1 MEMLPLG
8 DLRAELTLMARWNL
22 GSLERRSELARFV
35 RRDAARLAP
44 ELRDPLYERLVGR
57 PYEQVVTWLQGRLD
71 GATEKPDLHALALV
85 LIESMSGYHSM
96 RRTFGRTPGDVDD
109 ERFIAAWVETALAVT
124 RRVGLA

>member
-44 ELRDPLYERLVGR
+44 ELRDPLYERLVGPTSR
-57 PYEQVVTWLQGRLD
+57 SSRGFRGASTARLKSP
-71 GATEKPDLHALALV
+71 TC
-85 LIESMSGYHSM
+85 
-96 RRTFGRTPGDVDD
+96 
-109 ERFIAAWVETALAVT
+109 T
-124 RRVGLA
+124 RWRWC